1 MRVCFDTCVF
11 LLICV
16 CLCWCVYACVD
27 TCVYMC
33 WCMCVFVLIH
43 ACACLCWCMCACV
56 DRCVLVCMCVLDM
69 VHTFV
74 YALIRYMYGCWCVRV
89 CLHVCL
95 TAALLMV
102 LALCDSNACWM
113 LDDCIWVLRNQKRLD
128 AWVYYSFLVCFP
140 QRTFWAIWRSGS
152 CIFVTLFAS
161 LKCPL
166 STPPFDL
173 LWLFNSIVTAT
184 FSQCFSH
191 LFRDFIFDWERTR
204 LF

>member
-33 WCMCVFVLIH
+33 WCMCVCLCWYMRVH
-43 ACACLCWCMCACV
+43 ACLCWCMCACV

-74 YALIRYMYGCWCVRV
+74 YALIRYMYGCWYVRV

-95 TAALLMV
+95 TAADGAGAV
-102 LALCDSNACWM
+102 WQQC
-113 LDDCIWVLRNQKRLD
+113 VLD
-128 AWVYYSFLVCFP
+128 AGWLHLSVEESKRSRCLGLLFIFGWYSTTNVLGNSA
-140 QRTFWAIWRSGS
+140 QW
-152 CIFVTLFAS
+152 FAHS
-161 LKCPL
+161 
-166 STPPFDL
+166 S
-173 LWLFNSIVTAT
+173 LWLHLRRAH
-184 FSQCFSH
+184 SQSLPSTLWFFCNGYF
-191 LFRDFIFDWERTR
+191 
-204 LF
+204 

>member
-33 WCMCVFVLIH
+33 WCMCV
-43 ACACLCWCMCACV
+43 CLCWYMRVHVCVDACVLALIDVCLCACV
-56 DRCVLVCMCVLDM
+56 YWIWFIHLCMLWSGICMGVDVCVYAYMCVWL
-69 VHTFV
+69 
-74 YALIRYMYGCWCVRV
+74 
-89 CLHVCL
+89 
-95 TAALLMV
+95 LLMV

-113 LDDCIWVLRNQKRLD
+113 LDDCIWVLRNQKGLD
-128 AWVYYSFLVCFP
+128 AWVYYSFLVGFL

-152 CIFVTLFAS
+152 YIRHFFCNFEGPTLNS
-161 LKCPL
+161 
-166 STPPFDL
+166 PFDL

-184 FSQCFSH
+184 FSSSSMF
-191 LFRDFIFDWERTR
+191 WTE
-204 LF
+204 